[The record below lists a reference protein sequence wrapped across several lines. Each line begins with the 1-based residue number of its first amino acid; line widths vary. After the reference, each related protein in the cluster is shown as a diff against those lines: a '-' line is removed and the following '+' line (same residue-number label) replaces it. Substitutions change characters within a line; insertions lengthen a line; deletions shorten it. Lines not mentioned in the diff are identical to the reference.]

1 MWACVCLGMPLF
13 GLILSKLFFIHC
25 LLLLQKCEFL
35 LLKVYDHLESNIFP
49 NIPHENYVSNNKKP
63 SVQATM
69 MLRNLDKG
77 TCGICDPKTLGG
89 RAWATLSSPWISA
102 GFDGN
107 PQKTDIELYQ
117 NSPIDCYWCIFH
129 QVRKASQYL
138 AKLRKLDII
147 KKKLIKENYCKVK
160 DFKEAMD
167 KFFQDPRVSG
177 SHAFVSFSFHE
188 SLCPHFLVLGIF

>member
-35 LLKVYDHLESNIFP
+35 LLKVYDHLESNVFP

-69 MLRNLDKG
+69 MLPNLDKG

-89 RAWATLSSPWISA
+89 RA
-102 GFDGN
+102 
-107 PQKTDIELYQ
+107 
-117 NSPIDCYWCIFH
+117 
-129 QVRKASQYL
+129 
-138 AKLRKLDII
+138 
-147 KKKLIKENYCKVK
+147 
-160 DFKEAMD
+160 
-167 KFFQDPRVSG
+167 
-177 SHAFVSFSFHE
+177 
-188 SLCPHFLVLGIF
+188 